1 MAKRII
7 TCAVTGSGHTPS
19 MSPYLPIT
27 TDQIS
32 QAALDAAD
40 AGAAI
45 VHLHARNP
53 ENGQP
58 TSDVGIFKEIVD
70 KIRLKNKD
78 VIIGITTGGAPTMT
92 NAERLAVVPEL
103 NPEICSMNSG
113 TLNWAVIAS
122 QELIDSCKYQWEK
135 DLAQMMGLKGI
146 FKNTFEDIKYALE
159 TMNKYGTKP
168 ELEIYDLGQIYN
180 LKLMKD
186 FGLIS
191 GRPML
196 QFVMGVT
203 GGIAATTKNL
213 LLLKETADE
222 VFGLGQY
229 EWSAFGTGKTEYSI
243 CTQNLLL
250 GGHCRVGME
259 DNLYLSKGVPATNNG
274 DMVAKMARIMKELDI
289 EIASPDEAREI
300 LRLKK

>member
-1 MAKRII
+1 
-7 TCAVTGSGHTPS
+7 
-19 MSPYLPIT
+19 
-27 TDQIS
+27 
-32 QAALDAAD
+32 
-40 AGAAI
+40 
-45 VHLHARNP
+45 
-53 ENGQP
+53 
-58 TSDVGIFKEIVD
+58 
-70 KIRLKNKD
+70 
-78 VIIGITTGGAPTMT
+78 
-92 NAERLAVVPEL
+92 
-103 NPEICSMNSG
+103 
-113 TLNWAVIAS
+113 LNWAVMAP
-122 QELIDSCKYQWEK
+122 QEFIDSCKYQWEK

-191 GRPML
+191 ERPML

-213 LLLKETADE
+213 LMLKETADE

-229 EWSAFGTGKTEYSI
+229 EWSAFGTGKNEYSI